1 MINLTFELNNQPMSA
16 LKFGAQSL
24 PAFSGLGSFVNK
36 RSTMCVSGFGAIPIG
51 TYYIFDR
58 QSGGLLG
65 PLKNIFIDNSDWF
78 SLYAADGNIDDE
90 TFCKNVQRGHIRLHP
105 KGHAGISRGCIT
117 LENRADFQR
126 LRAMLKSS
134 ASISVPGIALQAYGK
149 VVVK

>member
-36 RSTMCVSGFGAIPIG
+36 RATMCVSGFGAIPMG

-65 PLKNIFIDNSDWF
+65 PLKNIFNDHSDWF

-90 TFCKNVQRGHIRLHP
+90 TYCNQVKRGSFRIHP
-105 KGHAGISRGCIT
+105 KGTTGVSQGCIT
-117 LENRADFQR
+117 LENQSDFQR
-126 LRAMLKSS
+126 LRAMLKGSTT
-134 ASISVPGIALQAYGK
+134 ITVPSIALQAYGK